1 MSQSVFYNID
11 AIVLCLALFA
21 GCLVMVGI
29 GKWTRTR
36 FLKDDQESK
45 GGVNSLLGAL
55 FGLWG
60 FVLAFTFNS
69 AATRFEN
76 VRALMVDEANLL
88 RNTLLRTESFPDS
101 IRNSL
106 RNDLRIYLEARINYY
121 EFSGD
126 EEKFNKT
133 KQDAVSTG
141 KRLWKQAVDA
151 SQVPAT
157 SSAANNMMGTL
168 TNLFDVGAK
177 RDVMLMSGIPGLIS
191 FMLFFLALVI
201 SFVGGF
207 TSPVLGRKEWVVI
220 MGFTLLACTIIY
232 ITIDLARPMK
242 GLIKPDV
249 GQEKIVQVRNL
260 F

>member
-106 RNDLRIYLEARINYY
+106 RNELRIYLEARINYY
-121 EFSGD
+121 EFSVMHL
-126 EEKFNKT
+126 
-133 KQDAVSTG
+133 KQVSH
-141 KRLWKQAVDA
+141 LDY
-151 SQVPAT
+151 
-157 SSAANNMMGTL
+157 
-168 TNLFDVGAK
+168 
-177 RDVMLMSGIPGLIS
+177 
-191 FMLFFLALVI
+191 FFLSHIRFYQAFHRPCQVNCYIDDGAGQQSESHNYNPL
-201 SFVGGF
+201 F
-207 TSPVLGRKEWVVI
+207 TTQNR
-220 MGFTLLACTIIY
+220 
-232 ITIDLARPMK
+232 
-242 GLIKPDV
+242 
-249 GQEKIVQVRNL
+249 
-260 F
+260 